1 MLLDWL
7 ELLYY
12 FKWLLILSQIW
23 FIFLT
28 ALFFSTK
35 ELEKELKGKKFLM
48 IIAHPDDESMFFVPF
63 LNYFRG
69 NEISLLCLTNGNAEG
84 LGRVREKELSEASK
98 LFNIKSLTILNNDSL
113 PDSMS
118 CAWPLSE
125 VSKVIHS
132 HLSQHPAEVIITFD
146 NYGVSGH
153 GNHIS
158 IFQALQQSRS
168 SFNQI
173 QMLSLE
179 SPSLLRKYIG
189 LLDLPLSSR
198 SDYAVINF
206 NPLLAWRA
214 MSTHAS
220 QFVWYRKLFVVF
232 SRFAYLNTFKAF

>member
-1 MLLDWL
+1 MLFDWL
-7 ELLYY
+7 EYLYY

-28 ALFFSTK
+28 SLLFSTK
-35 ELEKELKGKKFLM
+35 ELEKEVKGKKILM
-48 IIAHPDDESMFFVPF
+48 ILAHPDDESMFFVPF

-69 NEISLLCLTNGNAEG
+69 NEISLLCLTNGDAEG
-84 LGRVREKELSEASK
+84 LGRVREKELSEACK
-98 LFNIKSLTILNNDSL
+98 LLSIKSLTILNNDLL

-118 CAWPLSE
+118 TPWPLSE
-125 VSKVIHS
+125 VTKVITS
-132 HLSQHPAEVIITFD
+132 HLSHHPADLILTFD
-146 NYGVSGH
+146 NFGVSGH
-153 GNHIS
+153 QNHVS
-158 IFQALQQSRS
+158 IFQALQSSRA
-168 SFNQI
+168 SFSQL

-189 LLDLPLSSR
+189 ILDLPFSSR
-198 SDYAVINF
+198 SEYAVINF